1 VSFIAE
7 RWPPWRQGMEYD
19 AGLLFISYQRD
30 ATASFIPMLEKMSK
44 IDMLNQFATHT
55 GSGFFACPRG
65 VGHGEYIGQALFES
79 A

>member
-1 VSFIAE
+1 
-7 RWPPWRQGMEYD
+7 
-19 AGLLFISYQRD
+19 
-30 ATASFIPMLEKMSK
+30 MSK

-65 VGHGEYIGQALFES
+65 VRPGEYLGQPLFEQ